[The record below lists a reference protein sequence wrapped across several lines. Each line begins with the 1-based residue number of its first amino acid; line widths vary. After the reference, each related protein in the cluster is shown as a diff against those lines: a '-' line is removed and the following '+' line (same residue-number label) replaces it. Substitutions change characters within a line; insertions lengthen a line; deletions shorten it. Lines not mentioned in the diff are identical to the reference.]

1 MKKLLF
7 AIIALLPFT
16 AMAQNAIE
24 NNQQA
29 NNNGEQKQRALFE
42 RSNTD
47 KRNPKYLVGAV
58 PVVDGKVVFSTSVKA
73 PGKSA
78 QQIYDLVTAE
88 LEKMTKEP
96 NQFKDSKMQ
105 DVNKPGKVVGA
116 RFKEWLVFQKSPL
129 SLDQTIFNYTLIC
142 DCTDGQLNITLSH
155 ISYEYETDRTDTG
168 VGQEMTAE
176 QWITDEYALTRNKQ
190 KLARYSGK
198 FRSKTI
204 DRKDFIFNR
213 FANLLK

>member
-1 MKKLLF
+1 
-7 AIIALLPFT
+7 
-16 AMAQNAIE
+16 
-24 NNQQA
+24 
-29 NNNGEQKQRALFE
+29 
-42 RSNTD
+42 
-47 KRNPKYLVGAV
+47 
-58 PVVDGKVVFSTSVKA
+58 
-73 PGKSA
+73 
-78 QQIYDLVTAE
+78 
-88 LEKMTKEP
+88 
-96 NQFKDSKMQ
+96 
-105 DVNKPGKVVGA
+105 VNKPGKVVGA